1 MTMQF
6 NEDRLHDIFAQ
17 IQNRFVAVIGDVML
31 DRYIW
36 GSVTRISPEAPVPVV
51 DVLRES
57 NHLGGA
63 SNVALNI
70 KSLGAVPVLFG
81 VVGEDVNAVA
91 LRGIFEQERIMTD
104 FLIED
109 AARPTTVKTRI
120 IAGSQHV
127 ARIDYEDRQPLH
139 EDTTRR
145 LLDRLENHLGSI
157 NIIILQDYNK
167 GVIGPELIE
176 KVIDM
181 ARRHGIPVL
190 VDPKYHNFFD
200 YRGVTVFKPN
210 RKETEDALKRR
221 LTGEDSF
228 IEAAR
233 AMRERL
239 GCEHVLLTLGEKGM
253 LLLRNDDTVV
263 RVPTKARKVAD
274 VSGAGDTV
282 IATLAV
288 SMAGGADM
296 LEAAHIANFAGGL
309 VCEEVGIVPV
319 DRDLLFEAALGRLG
333 VLD

>member
-6 NEDRLHDIFAQ
+6 QEDRLHDIFSQ
-17 IQNRFVAVIGDVML
+17 FQTRFVAVIGDVML

-51 DVLRES
+51 DVIRES

-70 KSLGAVPVLFG
+70 RSLGAVPVLFG
-81 VVGEDVNAVA
+81 VVGNDANADA
-91 LRGIFEQERIMTD
+91 LRGIFEQERIITD

-109 AARPTTVKTRI
+109 PSRPTTVKTRI

-127 ARIDYEDRQPLH
+127 ARIDYEDRQVVG
-139 EDTTRR
+139 EETTRR
-145 LLDRLENHLGSI
+145 LLDRLDGHLGSI

-167 GVIGPELIE
+167 GVISPGLIHQ
-176 KVIDM
+176 VIEM
-181 ARRHGIPVL
+181 ARSRGIPVL
-190 VDPKYHNFFD
+190 VDPKFHNFFE
-200 YRGVTVFKPN
+200 YTGVTVFKPN

-221 LTGEDSF
+221 LHDEQSF
-228 IEAAR
+228 IDAAR
-233 AMRERL
+233 ALRQRL

-253 LLLRNDDTVV
+253 LLLRSDDSIV

-296 LEAAHIANFAGGL
+296 SEAAQIANLAGGL

-319 DRDLLFEAALGRLG
+319 DRDLLYDAALGRLG
-333 VLD
+333 VPD

>member
-6 NEDRLHDIFAQ
+6 NEDRLHEIFSQ
-17 IQNRFVAVIGDVML
+17 VQQSFVAVIGDVML

-51 DVLRES
+51 DVLKES

-81 VVGEDVNAVA
+81 VVGEDNNANE
-91 LRGIFEQERIMTD
+91 LRTIFENERIITD

-109 AARPTTVKTRI
+109 SSRPTTVKTRI

-127 ARIDYEDRQPLH
+127 ARIDYEKRQQVS

-145 LLDRLENHLGSI
+145 LLDRLENHLSSI

-167 GVIGPELIE
+167 GVIGPDLIRRVIELAQS
-176 KVIDM
+176 K
-181 ARRHGIPVL
+181 GIPVL
-190 VDPKYHNFFD
+190 VDPKYNNFFE
-200 YRGVTVFKPN
+200 YQGVTVFKPN
-210 RKETEDALKRR
+210 RKETEDALKLR
-221 LTGEDSF
+221 LGDEDSF
-228 IEAAR
+228 MDAAR
-233 AMRERL
+233 GLRTRL
-239 GCEHVLLTLGEKGM
+239 GCEHVLLTLGERGM
-253 LLLRNDDTVV
+253 LLLRSDDSIV

-282 IATLAV
+282 IASLAV

-296 LEAAHIANFAGGL
+296 TEAAHIANFAGGL
-309 VCEEVGIVPV
+309 VCEEMGIVPV
-319 DRDLLFEAALGRLG
+319 DRDMLYDAALGRLG

>member
-1 MTMQF
+1 MKF
-6 NEDRLHDIFAQ
+6 EEHRLHDIFSQ

-36 GSVTRISPEAPVPVV
+36 GRVSRISPEAPVPVV
-51 DVLRES
+51 DVIRES

-81 VVGEDVNAVA
+81 VVGRDTNANE
-91 LRGIFEQERIMTD
+91 LKDIFQQENVITD
-104 FLIED
+104 FLVED
-109 AARPTTVKTRI
+109 TTRPTTVKTRI

-127 ARIDYEDRQPLH
+127 ARIDYEDRQQIS

-145 LLDRLENHLGSI
+145 LLDRLENHVGSI
-157 NIIILQDYNK
+157 HNIILQDYNK
-167 GVIGPELIE
+167 GVIGPDLIRQVIELAQAH
-176 KVIDM
+176 D
-181 ARRHGIPVL
+181 IPVL
-190 VDPKYHNFFD
+190 VDPKFSNFFE
-200 YRGVTVFKPN
+200 YQGVTVFKPN
-210 RKETEDALKRR
+210 RKETEDALKLR
-221 LTGEDSF
+221 LTDEHSF
-228 IEAAR
+228 TEAAR
-233 AMRERL
+233 TLRERL
-239 GCEHVLLTLGEKGM
+239 NSSNVLLTLGELGM
-253 LLLRNDDTVV
+253 LLLDQDGGVT

-288 SMAGGADM
+288 AMASGAS
-296 LEAAHIANFAGGL
+296 LSEAAHIANFAGGL

-319 DRDLLFEAALGRLG
+319 DRDKLYEAALGKLG